1 MMAAGKVSKLAD
13 GVPSMKLNL
22 EVEPEGYEQA
32 QVKRSSKHRLL
43 IHT

>member
-22 EVEPEGYEQA
+22 EVELGRHKWAGVP
-32 QVKRSSKHRLL
+32 R
-43 IHT
+43 I